1 MSEELKFEKAM
12 EKLEKIV
19 QDLESGEISLED
31 ALRRYEEG
39 VKLSRACQAK
49 LAEAEKKI
57 EMLTRGAS
65 GALKKVPFEP
75 GETVESP
82 AEGKRKKSKTN
93 NPASES
99 DEDLLI

>member
-19 QDLESGEISLED
+19 QDLESGEISLEE
-31 ALRRYEEG
+31 ALKRYEEG

-57 EMLTRGAS
+57 EMLTRGAN
-65 GALKKVPFEP
+65 GVLKKVPFEP
-75 GETVESP
+75 GEAAESP
-82 AEGKRKKSKTN
+82 AEGKRKKSKPV
-93 NPASES
+93 NPES
-99 DEDLLI
+99 DPDED